1 MIASDLTGLDS
12 DHLIALLFLEL
23 NQIMNKNP
31 AKIFEAIK
39 KSDEA
44 KEILTKKPDPNA
56 FIPRWVS
63 KKAIL
68 TFMTIVL
75 SNSDL
80 FQLVKRDEIER
91 EEYKKMLEE
100 EQKKIAEAQFNM
112 IQTQMTAHIERFN
125 LRVSK
130 S

>member
-1 MIASDLTGLDS
+1 
-12 DHLIALLFLEL
+12 
-23 NQIMNKNP
+23 MNKNP

-56 FIPRWVS
+56 FIPRFFRLS
-63 KKAIL
+63 IGPYHFDQSEIIL
-68 TFMTIVL
+68 TQVGFEQYF

-100 EQKKIAEAQFNM
+100 EQKKIAAEQFNM
-112 IQTQMTAHIERFN
+112 IQTQMTAHIEKFN

>member
-1 MIASDLTGLDS
+1 
-12 DHLIALLFLEL
+12 
-23 NQIMNKNP
+23 MNKNP

-56 FIPRWVS
+56 FIPRWIS
-63 KKAIL
+63 KEVIV
-68 TFMTIVL
+68 TFMTIVF

>member
-1 MIASDLTGLDS
+1 
-12 DHLIALLFLEL
+12 
-23 NQIMNKNP
+23 MNKNP

-56 FIPRWVS
+56 FIPRFS
-63 KKAIL
+63 RLHIFPYHCNFYQSEIIL
-68 TFMTIVL
+68 TQVGFEQYF

-100 EQKKIAEAQFNM
+100 EQKKIAAEQFNM
-112 IQTQMTAHIERFN
+112 IQTQMTAHIEKFN

>member
-56 FIPRWVS
+56 FIPR
-63 KKAIL
+63 
-68 TFMTIVL
+68 
-75 SNSDL
+75 
-80 FQLVKRDEIER
+80 
-91 EEYKKMLEE
+91 
-100 EQKKIAEAQFNM
+100 
-112 IQTQMTAHIERFN
+112 
-125 LRVSK
+125 
-130 S
+130 

>member
-1 MIASDLTGLDS
+1 MF
-12 DHLIALLFLEL
+12 FLEL

-44 KEILTKKPDPNA
+44 KKILTKKPDPNA
-56 FIPRWVS
+56 FIPRLVS
-63 KKAIL
+63 SFQSYFINYI
-68 TFMTIVL
+68 F
-75 SNSDL
+75 SNSNL

-100 EQKKIAEAQFNM
+100 EQKKIAEAQFNV
-112 IQTQMTAHIERFN
+112 IQEQMTAHIEKFN

>member
-1 MIASDLTGLDS
+1 MILS
-12 DHLIALLFLEL
+12 EL

-56 FIPRWVS
+56 FIPRFLRIPIGPFRCDFYQLEIIFTL
-63 KKAIL
+63 AG
-68 TFMTIVL
+68 FEQYF

-100 EQKKIAEAQFNM
+100 EQKKIAAEQFNM
-112 IQTQMTAHIERFN
+112 IQTHMTAHIEKFN

>member
-1 MIASDLTGLDS
+1 MHSSQGFYIFLLV
-12 DHLIALLFLEL
+12 LITSN
-23 NQIMNKNP
+23 NQKLSSQ
-31 AKIFEAIK
+31 AGFEQY
-39 KSDEA
+39 
-44 KEILTKKPDPNA
+44 
-56 FIPRWVS
+56 F
-63 KKAIL
+63 
-68 TFMTIVL
+68 

-100 EQKKIAEAQFNM
+100 EQKKIAAEQFNM
-112 IQTQMTAHIERFN
+112 IQTQMTAHIEKFN